1 MKIVP
6 KKFIT
11 ENKVLKS
18 ELKFDY
24 KKYKEF
30 SEITSQ
36 WVKLNTI

>member
-1 MKIVP
+1 MISMKIIL

-11 ENKVLKS
+11 ENKVVIS

-30 SEITSQ
+30 S
-36 WVKLNTI
+36 